1 MTFTIPGLDDWMFRL
16 VLIGRRMVLEAIQGE
31 LQLSA
36 EMGPLDSRVEQAH
49 QLVNQPRCL
58 VDVQGSTQTAT

>member
-1 MTFTIPGLDDWMFRL
+1 MTFTIPGLEDWMFRL

-31 LQLSA
+31 LQLST

-58 VDVQGSTQTAT
+58 VEVQGSTQTAT